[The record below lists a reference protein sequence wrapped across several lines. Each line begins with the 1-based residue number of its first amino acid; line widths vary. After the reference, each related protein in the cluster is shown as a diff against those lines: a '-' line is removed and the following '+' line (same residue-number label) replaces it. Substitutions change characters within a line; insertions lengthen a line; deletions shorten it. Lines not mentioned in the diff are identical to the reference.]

1 MIINISPTKRII
13 SNDSEW
19 TQETLETKGEKAK
32 DAGVKYWKNDGK
44 HWHSTLVYSLLV
56 AFRESIHE
64 DMSSISTIAEMY
76 HIVEKAEKRIREA
89 YGNKEE

>member
-1 MIINISPTKRII
+1 MIINITPTKRII
-13 SNDSEW
+13 SNDAEW

-32 DAGVKYWKNDGK
+32 DAGTKYWKNDGK

-64 DMSSISTIAEMY
+64 DMSTISTIKEMRE
-76 HIVEKAEKRIREA
+76 IVEKAENRIRKA
-89 YGNKEE
+89 YENKE